1 MCFAMVY
8 LVNFY
13 LFGKEL
19 QTKIQNTVFFKK
31 MAINLFSKKATQL
44 LKIKG

>member
-13 LFGKEL
+13 LLGKGL
-19 QTKIQNTVFFKK
+19 HAKIQNTVFSNK
-31 MAINLFSKKATQL
+31 MAINFFSKKATRL